1 MANHGAA
8 YTMWVFRTVPAYC
21 LYCTQ
26 QLLICDCCLL
36 CINIFLRYFLSPT
49 HISSFL
55 CFFCFL
61 SHMTPRVIHQM
72 LQAQFQCQMLLI
84 NQPFLISSSMSAP
97 QHTKQQLC
105 HGFYSYTLPAWQ
117 YDFQLPV
124 SVLAYWCG
132 IFKFFR
138 CFSPERNRN
147 HHSVIN

>member
-55 CFFCFL
+55 CFFCFFIAHDTHSNTPNAPSTVPMPNAINKSTIFDFLLNVRSAAYKTATL
-61 SHMTPRVIHQM
+61 SWILFLYPACMAIRFPASSFCPRLMVWD
-72 LQAQFQCQMLLI
+72 L
-84 NQPFLISSSMSAP
+84 
-97 QHTKQQLC
+97 
-105 HGFYSYTLPAWQ
+105 
-117 YDFQLPV
+117 
-124 SVLAYWCG
+124 
-132 IFKFFR
+132 
-138 CFSPERNRN
+138 
-147 HHSVIN
+147 